1 MVAVPSTMLA
11 IGTKAPEFTLP
22 DPSEKQFS
30 LESLTGAKGYCI
42 MFMCNH
48 CPFVKHIQ
56 KKLTEVTQ
64 EYQGK
69 GIEFIAISSNDVDRY
84 PEDSPE
90 RMGIEAAQA
99 GYVFPYLY
107 DKTQEVA
114 KLYHAACTPDFYLF
128 DKDKKLVYRGQ
139 FDKSRPNNGLA
150 ATGEDLKKALDATL
164 AGENVPEEEQLPSIG
179 CNIKWK
185 PGNAPE
191 YFIG

>member
-42 MFMCNH
+42 MFLCNH

-114 KLYHAACTPDFYLF
+114 KL
-128 DKDKKLVYRGQ
+128 
-139 FDKSRPNNGLA
+139 
-150 ATGEDLKKALDATL
+150 
-164 AGENVPEEEQLPSIG
+164 
-179 CNIKWK
+179 
-185 PGNAPE
+185 
-191 YFIG
+191 